1 MQQEKMDRT
10 LKNVLYLEE
19 DSGRTFCAYA
29 IDNAGNEAEMCE
41 TIKV

>member
-1 MQQEKMDRT
+1 MFVF

-19 DSGRTFCAYA
+19 KIGRTFCAYA
-29 IDNAGNEAEMCE
+29 IDNAGNESERCE